1 MVDIGIAYE
10 PLYTQLNL
18 NDTVMFYNMTSS
30 LPYNA
35 VKPTSAS
42 IQQLVNT
49 YNYSALECPPPG
61 TKVIYPVNQ
70 QPQPPQPPSQTYS
83 PPQPPQPP
91 PSQTYSQQQPP
102 SQTYSPPQPQPP
114 PPSQTYSQQQMP
126 SILHY
131 YYHHTPSTP
140 YTPHSELSEQPQPD
154 LPYSMKHDFELTK
167 RFPRRLHHY
176 NTSPDED
183 LIIRPKSVK
192 QLYPKPLREPY
203 INYNYENADTTWYNN
218 TDTFSSPSLQYCVK
232 CANSFHPYSE
242 GARRSQR
249 YNINDSGM
257 YNETE
262 NNTMYSKHRRRKV
275 KPVPILDWFWNIV
288 LNKDMSNFIIISLLC
303 INLMLMLTTLSR

>member
-70 QPQPPQPPSQTYS
+70 QPQPP
-83 PPQPPQPP
+83 
-91 PSQTYSQQQPP
+91 QPP